1 MAFITSHYA
10 CNNPAVQ
17 QTNQKQVWSHT
28 KLASNIFDWV
38 IPRSNQV
45 TSVPKRDNRCLI
57 VQMEWSNFHKSVEL
71 LNRPLCTSAVYI
83 VACNEHIFQAI
94 RMSTKAFSLFS
105 S

>member
-1 MAFITSHYA
+1 
-10 CNNPAVQ
+10 
-17 QTNQKQVWSHT
+17 
-28 KLASNIFDWV
+28 
-38 IPRSNQV
+38 
-45 TSVPKRDNRCLI
+45 
-57 VQMEWSNFHKSVEL
+57 MEWSNFHKSVEL